1 MIPALRVVAPG
12 LHTTLQDLGRRG
24 FQDVGVPVSGPLD
37 RVSLTLANALVGN
50 PPDAAALE
58 ILAQG
63 PTLEVLAH
71 SVRLAIVG
79 GNGGIDV
86 LGDAELLVPAG
97 ESISLTRGM
106 RLRSRSLG
114 KVSCAYLALEGG
126 FATNPVLRSRSTYT
140 RGGFGGFGGR
150 SLLAGDIL
158 PAFADAA
165 KDGPERALPSLLDP
179 GLEQPIRI
187 VLGPQ
192 DDFFSED
199 AIEALLSSRYTISPQ
214 ADRMGYR
221 LEGAQLEHT
230 RGYNIVSDPI
240 VAGSIQVP
248 GSGQPIVLLADAQTT
263 GGYPKIGTVI
273 SADLPVLGRRR
284 PGDLVRFTAIALP
297 EAEALRREQEAQVRG
312 TIANL
317 FEVKRGALLD
327 AQALYET
334 NLVSGMVDAFEGPAA

>member
-1 MIPALRVVAPG
+1 MTPALRVVAPG
-12 LHTTLQDLGRRG
+12 LHTTLQDLVRRG

-58 ILAQG
+58 LLAQG

-71 SVRLAIVG
+71 SVRLAVVG

-86 LGDAELLVPAG
+86 LDDAELLAP
-97 ESISLTRGM
+97 I
-106 RLRSRSLG
+106 LRSRVASRQSYPSQPL
-114 KVSCAYLALEGG
+114 YLHARRIWRLRGQESSRRRHLARFCGCSKG
-126 FATNPVLRSRSTYT
+126 WPRARFAVTSRSGAQAADPDRARPSGRLFL
-140 RGGFGGFGGR
+140 RGRDRG
-150 SLLAGDIL
+150 SVVLQVY
-158 PAFADAA
+158 
-165 KDGPERALPSLLDP
+165 DP
-179 GLEQPIRI
+179 
-187 VLGPQ
+187 
-192 DDFFSED
+192 
-199 AIEALLSSRYTISPQ
+199 PQ

-221 LEGAQLEHT
+221 LEGPQLEHT

-248 GSGQPIVLLADAQTT
+248 GSCQPIVLLADAQAT
-263 GGYPKIGTVI
+263 GGYPKIGIVI

-284 PGDLVRFTAIALP
+284 PGDLVRFTAIAQP
-297 EAEALRREQEAQVRG
+297 EVEALLREQEAQVRR

-334 NLVSGMVDAFEGPAA
+334 NLVSGMVDAFEGPDA